1 MGEHHR
7 RDPGATRRYGRMSR
21 RRAVAL
27 AVALGAA
34 LVGAACAPT
43 PPGPPPTNVLDPIEL
58 RVLGGLEQ
66 IYVLGAQQ
74 GDELRLLDDQGSEVA
89 RGQADRLGSWVV
101 RDLVQGHTYT
111 LVDETR
117 GVSQQARVLVE
128 GDHPPQS
135 FYDGIR
141 LHEGLNYVPMRDGIT
156 LAATV
161 RPPIGNSLGDGPF
174 PTVIEY
180 SGYQIAAPHEPIV
193 AKVLGMLGAPSDPLA
208 PGGETDF
215 GSLLVRL
222 AGYAVVSVQLRG
234 TGCSG
239 GEADLFDLPTRYDGY
254 DIVEAVATQPWVAGG
269 TVGMVGISFSGF
281 SQIAT
286 AATHPP
292 HLSAIAPLSFVGSL
306 YDLAHPGGIFNDGF
320 ARSWMAERVR
330 NARPAPDP
338 GALPYAN
345 ELVRTDADCR
355 YNQRLRLQT
364 RDGDGLIRSEA
375 IFGEVYERRD
385 FRTWMRQIQVPT
397 FASLQFEDE
406 ETSSYAM
413 LSAQD
418 LLGANERVWLNLSS
432 GHHRDSVTPETITQ
446 LMEFLD
452 IYVAHR
458 PPQVKLLIHLLAPI
472 IFGEGTKEPP
482 ITQIWTSSVDD
493 AQRRFE
499 ATDRVKVLL
508 ELPRGANEGTN
519 SGTRWSFT
527 TSSFPV
533 PGSTERTWYLGTG
546 GTLLDGIGEPG
557 TATYRPDPATRRDA
571 VNPPASSGA
580 PPSPTF
586 TWSHVPQGEGVGFVT
601 EPLGEDVVA
610 LGPAAASILVS
621 SSAADTDLGLTL
633 SEVRPDGQEML
644 VATGVQRASMRAVDP
659 QRSTA
664 TRPAFLFLG
673 AQPLDEV
680 TEVPVQILP
689 VGHVFRAG
697 SRLRLSI
704 AAVGGDRE
712 SWAYDAVDPDGGGT
726 TNEIHLGRVAPAVL
740 APSSLTPSSL
750 TLTTAPLTGYPT
762 SLAPCPSSGKP
773 CRAWVPAVN
782 GG

>member
-1 MGEHHR
+1 YR
-7 RDPGATRRYGRMSR
+7 PRTLAGAVVVTAG
-21 RRAVAL
+21 VL
-27 AVALGAA
+27 
-34 LVGAACAPT
+34 GAACAPT
-43 PPGPPPTNVLDPIEL
+43 PPGPPPTTVLDPIEL

-66 IYVLGAQQ
+66 IYVLGADE
-74 GDELRLLDDQGSEVA
+74 GDELRLSDDDGSEVA
-89 RGQADRLGSWVV
+89 RGTADRLGSWVV
-101 RDLVQGHTYT
+101 RGLAQGRTYT
-111 LVDETR
+111 LVNDTTGESHRT
-117 GVSQQARVLVE
+117 RVLVE
-128 GDHPPQS
+128 GEHPPQS
-135 FYDGIR
+135 VYDDVD

-161 RPPIGNSLGDGPF
+161 RPPIGNSLADGPF

-364 RDGDGLIRSEA
+364 RDGDGLIRSESTY
-375 IFGEVYERRD
+375 GDVYVRRD
-385 FRTWMRQIQVPT
+385 FRTWMGQIEVPT

-418 LLGANERVWLNLSS
+418 LLDANDRVWLNLSS

-452 IYVAHR
+452 IYVARR
-458 PPQVKLLIHLLAPI
+458 PPQIKLFIHLLASI
-472 IFGEGTKEPP
+472 IFGEGTKAPP
-482 ITQIWTSSVDD
+482 VTQIWTNTVED
-493 AQRRFE
+493 AQRQFE

-508 ELPRGANEGTN
+508 ELPRGANEGTS
-519 SGTRWSFT
+519 SGTRWQFT
-527 TSSFPV
+527 ASSFPV
-533 PGSTERTWYLGTG
+533 PGSVERTWFLGTG
-546 GTLLDGIGEPG
+546 GTLEDRAGAQG
-557 TATYRPDPATRRDA
+557 TATYHPDPAKRREA

-586 TWSHVPQGEGVGFVT
+586 GWSQVDRGDGVGFVT
-601 EPLGEDVVA
+601 EPLTEDLVA

-659 QRSTA
+659 AASTA
-664 TRPAFLFLG
+664 TRPAFLFSG
-673 AQPLDEV
+673 AQPLDAV

-712 SWAYDAVDPDGGGT
+712 SWAYDSVDPDGGST
-726 TNEIHLGRVAPAVL
+726 TDEVHLGGA
-740 APSSLTPSSL
+740 TPSTL
-750 TLTTAPLTGYPT
+750 TLTLTPRTGYPA
-762 SLAPCPSSGKP
+762 SLPPCPSSGKP
-773 CRAWVPAVN
+773 CRTYTPAVN